1 MKKLIALLTA
11 AIALII
17 AFPQTIYAEYIGKGV
32 HEAYIYGY
40 PDGTIRPEESLTREE
55 AASMLFAVF
64 KESLSA
70 DGKSV
75 PVFADVPRER
85 WSFQAV
91 NALYANGALSGNE
104 GKFRPDDKITRAER
118 A

>member
-40 PDGTIRPEESLTREE
+40 PDGTIRPEDSLTREE

-70 DGKSV
+70 DGK
-75 PVFADVPRER
+75 
-85 WSFQAV
+85 
-91 NALYANGALSGNE
+91 ALPYLRTYPAKDGRF
-104 GKFRPDDKITRAER
+104 KR
-118 A
+118 